1 MEPALLAQARQ
12 LQRQLACLHG
22 HRKSHATGGS
32 VTARSFDDSRR
43 HPAASLF
50 VEETCGRLP
59 LSVSILRFNQLESR
73 LPASSLVAGIYFVGL
88 PPRPNAGSSS
98 CRQDLRSTSS

>member
-50 VEETCGRLP
+50 V
-59 LSVSILRFNQLESR
+59 
-73 LPASSLVAGIYFVGL
+73 
-88 PPRPNAGSSS
+88 
-98 CRQDLRSTSS
+98 